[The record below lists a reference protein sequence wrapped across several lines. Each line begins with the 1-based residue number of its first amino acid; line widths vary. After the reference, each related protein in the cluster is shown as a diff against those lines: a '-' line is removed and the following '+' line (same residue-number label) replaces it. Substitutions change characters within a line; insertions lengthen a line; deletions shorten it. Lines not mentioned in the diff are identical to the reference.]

1 MIRYTAVDFTEP
13 KQVKFKYRIRGLDD
27 NWVDAKNERAALIAS
42 LGAGSYQ
49 FELMASNPLGV
60 AGDLAR
66 LNISVVPYWWET
78 TVFRILFGSV
88 ILFGGLAWSSA
99 QVKRLKRRN
108 EIQADFSRQ
117 LIEREEAERKRISQE
132 LHDSLGHELLLVRNR
147 ALDGANRCG
156 SQREQEEF
164 EGISEMAG
172 RALENTRG
180 MAYNLRPFELD
191 RIGFQ
196 GAVES
201 MISKVSESTKTRYFK
216 DIDPLDG
223 VLSSETLVYL
233 YRLLQE
239 GLNNI
244 LKHSGASVVML
255 EIKKDEK
262 YVRVQ
267 LDDNG
272 RGFDLSIL
280 RTGMGLNGMEERVKL
295 IGGTFQLTSAPKEGT
310 QIRIQI
316 PIG

>member
-1 MIRYTAVDFTEP
+1 MKIRE
-13 KQVKFKYRIRGLDD
+13 
-27 NWVDAKNERAALIAS
+27 S
-42 LGAGSYQ
+42 
-49 FELMASNPLGV
+49 
-60 AGDLAR
+60 R
-66 LNISVVPYWWET
+66 LHLYLSDE
-78 TVFRILFGSV
+78 
-88 ILFGGLAWSSA
+88 
-99 QVKRLKRRN
+99 
-108 EIQADFSRQ
+108 
-117 LIEREEAERKRISQE
+117 
-132 LHDSLGHELLLVRNR
+132 
-147 ALDGANRCG
+147 
-156 SQREQEEF
+156 
-164 EGISEMAG
+164 
-172 RALENTRG
+172 
-180 MAYNLRPFELD
+180 
-191 RIGFQ
+191 
-196 GAVES
+196 
-201 MISKVSESTKTRYFK
+201 VSESTKTRYFK